1 MPQSTDLNTPPYF
14 EDFDPDKNF
23 HRVLFRPGYPLQA
36 RDLTQSQSIYLTR
49 SDREV
54 WKEYLQRRRSG
65 SSWSSWF

>member
-36 RDLTQSQSIYLTR
+36 RELTQSQSILQDQIESLERVFTK
-49 SDREV
+49 
-54 WKEYLQRRRSG
+54 KEIR
-65 SSWSSWF
+65 